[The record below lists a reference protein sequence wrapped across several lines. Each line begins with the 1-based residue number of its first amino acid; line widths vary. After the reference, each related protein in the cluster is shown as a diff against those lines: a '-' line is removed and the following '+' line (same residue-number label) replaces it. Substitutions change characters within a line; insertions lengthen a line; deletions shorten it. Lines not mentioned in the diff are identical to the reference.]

1 MIISV
6 TAPIVMPG
14 NMEAV
19 HHDRLK
25 VCYQRL
31 KGAMVAIL
39 REVSVKMMKLT

>member
-6 TAPIVMPG
+6 AAPIVMPG

-19 HHDRLK
+19 GHDRLK
-25 VCYQRL
+25 VCYHRL

-39 REVSVKMMKLT
+39 RKVSVKMMKLT